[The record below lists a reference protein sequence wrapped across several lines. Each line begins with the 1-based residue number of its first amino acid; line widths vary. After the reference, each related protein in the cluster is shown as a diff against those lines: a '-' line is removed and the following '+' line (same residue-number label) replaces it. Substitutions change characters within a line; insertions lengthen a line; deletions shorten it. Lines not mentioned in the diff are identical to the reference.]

1 MTWALWSW
9 SFGVIWV
16 RQQPCL
22 PIYLILRNVIVC
34 HLSSIY
40 LRLGLYMVFREEDL
54 ISTSKEGTISEF
66 RGSEVSSIF
75 GVETHPIRYP
85 CSRALGPTISL
96 PKQIVYFQYRSV
108 ILFFLSFFYL
118 VYIFK
123 VIIFKCCILLMIKLK
138 KCVISTCHSV
148 SPFSN

>member
-16 RQQPCL
+16 RQQPGL
-22 PIYLILRNVIVC
+22 PIYLILKNVIVC
-34 HLSSIY
+34 HLSSIF

-54 ISTSKEGTISEF
+54 ISISKVGTISEV

-96 PKQIVYFQYRSV
+96 PKQIVYFQCESV
-108 ILFFLSFFYL
+108 IYFFSFFYL
-118 VYIFK
+118 VCILK
-123 VIIFKCCILLMIKLK
+123 VIIFKCCILLMIKLQ
-138 KCVISTCHSV
+138 KCVIYICHSV
-148 SPFSN
+148 SPFLN